1 MCLTQVKYQAATV
14 KRKHKGQQ
22 KIMKD
27 EQDLNKNT
35 GKGMLAKTSKKCGQ
49 TTCTGQKKNKCMKK
63 YKTYQYIVEATLL
76 LFIRVTIR
84 IKYGLKFLGYLC
96 KKLQKQAIK

>member
-1 MCLTQVKYQAATV
+1 MCLTQVKYQAATG
-14 KRKHKGQQ
+14 KRKHKRQQ

-35 GKGMLAKTSKKCGQ
+35 GKGMQAKTSEKCGQ
-49 TTCTGQKKNKCMKK
+49 TTDTGQKKKCMKK
-63 YKTYQYIVEATLL
+63 YKTCQYIVEATLL

-84 IKYGLKFLGYLC
+84 IKYG
-96 KKLQKQAIK
+96 

>member
-35 GKGMLAKTSKKCGQ
+35 GKGMQAKTSKKCGQ
-49 TTCTGQKKNKCMKK
+49 TTDTGQEKN
-63 YKTYQYIVEATLL
+63 
-76 LFIRVTIR
+76 
-84 IKYGLKFLGYLC
+84 
-96 KKLQKQAIK
+96 